1 MAGKRLGLM
10 KSGVMEILGFYSTQS
25 FPHHHPAKHRY
36 PSSSET
42 YAAVYSYQELSMA
55 IKTTMPTSA
64 TTMPMNNVTI
74 PDISRSRFIS
84 NPSSEYFCRRPS
96 NIQRCS
102 YSIYRPK
109 IAFQFR
115 SLRNL

>member
-1 MAGKRLGLM
+1 MAGKRLELM
-10 KSGVMEILGFYSTQS
+10 KPDVMEILGFSSTQS
-25 FPHHHPAKHRY
+25 FAHHHPAKHRY

-42 YAAVYSYQELSMA
+42 YAAAYSYQELSVA

-64 TTMPMNNVTI
+64 TKMQMSNVTI

-84 NPSSEYFCRRPS
+84 NPESEYFCRHPS
-96 NIQRCS
+96 SIQRCS